1 VDPHFRREHHTADD
15 RGPCPHYSLSR
26 VTARAWPS
34 REEWQAKAENAVRT
48 ACTKYER
55 LERAQPDTVW
65 FSLAEDQEFEDLA
78 RPAATEFRALLTAE
92 INRLRALLPDRPKE
106 GRARNAW
113 FIALEGQAYEDA
125 CNLGALEE
133 MRRDV
138 QRSRREGHWGAI
150 CWQLGRVRDH
160 YAAITLPSHLIQAH
174 NRMTQLQA
182 AAEKRRDE
190 AADAIQQSAIDR
202 ETARRATDEAWAQE
216 LERRAAI
223 DHPRVIRVGQ
233 TPPTE
238 GDQVT

>member
-1 VDPHFRREHHTADD
+1 MSP
-15 RGPCPHYSLSR
+15 R
-26 VTARAWPS
+26 VWPS
-34 REEWQAKAENAVRT
+34 REEWQAKAEYAVRT
-48 ACTKYER
+48 ACTKYQR

-78 RPAATEFRALLTAE
+78 APAAGEFRRLLTAE

-106 GRARNAW
+106 GRSRNAW
-113 FIALEGQAYEDA
+113 FVALEGQAYEVA

-138 QRSRREGHWGAI
+138 QRARQKEHWGVI

-160 YAAITLPSHLIQAH
+160 YAEIRLPSHLLDAH
-174 NRMTQLQA
+174 SRMVKLQA
-182 AAEKRRDE
+182 SAEARREKAAN
-190 AADAIQQSAIDR
+190 AIQQSAIER
-202 ETARRATDEAWAQE
+202 EIAWRATDEAWAQE

-233 TPPTE
+233 TSPIG

>member
-1 VDPHFRREHHTADD
+1 M
-15 RGPCPHYSLSR
+15 
-26 VTARAWPS
+26 TARAWPS
-34 REEWQAKAENAVRT
+34 REEWQAKAEYAVRT

-55 LERAQPDTVW
+55 LDRAQPDTVW

-78 RPAATEFRALLTAE
+78 APAAAKFRALLTAE
-92 INRLRALLPDRPKE
+92 INRLRELLPDRPKE

-113 FIALEGQAYEDA
+113 FVALEGQAYEDA

-138 QRSRREGHWGAI
+138 QRARREEHWGVV
-150 CWQLGRVRDH
+150 CWQLGRVRNH
-160 YAAITLPSHLIQAH
+160 YKQITLPSHLTEAYS
-174 NRMTQLQA
+174 RMVKLQA
-182 AAEKRRDE
+182 SAEKRREE
-190 AADAIQQSAIDR
+190 AADAIQRSAIER
-202 ETARRATDEAWAQE
+202 EIARRATDEAWAQE

-233 TPPTE
+233 TPPIK